1 MRRVRTELK
10 SRTARYGW
18 VKRFLNAILNLV
30 ENLGKTRK
38 KLKPIARKRHNY
50 IYLLIAILLTII
62 TSYLFVNFSPFHKF
76 LISAVTIP
84 ILPIFFAILGLLI
97 FSLSTFIFIGKQHGV
112 VITLIVLGYLL
123 MRLIGL
129 THWIFLTLSIALLIT
144 VELFLIKKK

>member
-1 MRRVRTELK
+1 M
-10 SRTARYGW
+10 
-18 VKRFLNAILNLV
+18 

-50 IYLLIAILLTII
+50 IYLLIAILLAII

-76 LISAVTIP
+76 LISGITIP
-84 ILPIFFAILGLLI
+84 VLPIFFATLGLLI

-112 VITLIVLGYLL
+112 VITLTILGYLL

-129 THWIFLTLSIALLIT
+129 THWIFLILVLGLLIT
-144 VELFLIKKK
+144 VELFITKKK